1 MAALDYTNVIGKNF
15 SKYVVD
21 QFHQRSIVLAKG
33 AQVQRSNAELQW
45 LTNRSGWLRVTSN
58 VDIKV
63 DNPLASKYGSGDS
76 LAKKYILQGGV
87 VYSSATANNGSVLR
101 SGIGADK
108 AYGVGFQNGDSNGL
122 GMGLKPMPGV
132 TSFNISCD
140 GPYGA
145 LKTANIKVKAYDLE
159 QFNIIETL
167 YCHLGLSLI
176 IEYGHIPYLKNDGSI
191 ETNVSVID
199 VFNIKDKEQLAAA
212 ITQQRKST
220 DGNYDALFGT
230 LVNYSWSSNN
240 DGSYDID
247 LKVTGPG
254 SVVESLNINYTTSNQ
269 SNLLTPSKLAIYK
282 EFLKQYKES
291 TPPPPATPAPAT
303 GTPAGDA
310 AQAAADAEQAAERN
324 FLPGVIASRNNSII
338 HRHLYSLYENALTSR
353 EIINPADGGG
363 GERAMRATITPV
375 LTNNIFTENK
385 KYNFLTLTAGG
396 FSGNQLALRGNN
408 FAAISGQVPLKDI
421 PLIDP
426 SLFSLFAVAYV
437 TNPDLGK
444 TSSDAETKDQLPK
457 VYIPFG
463 YFLAI
468 IQCSGMIYN
477 TSKGDKDD
485 KTKPFVY
492 LDFNNKTN
500 FCFANPYSVSI
511 DPNVCLVNI
520 ADGNVLNGYLFGGQA
535 TGKDGKPILKPTLSQ
550 IGADNKYDPDAD
562 ILSKKITAFVKFW
575 NEDHQGSL
583 MNVLLNIE
591 YIVNKMDALA
601 GTEADKS
608 VKLDKFLHEILQD
621 VNNALGGVN
630 EFRVAFND
638 ESYCIQLMD
647 DQRIG
652 QPAKPAIID
661 VIGLSS
667 IVQNYSFTSKISP
680 KLASMLIIGSQA
692 AGKSTKAA
700 GIDASAIG
708 KWNEYVKDRIM
719 PVKVDSTDETGTS
732 GTSGSSGTS
741 GEEGAPESPDDQLSR
756 HIKGI
761 YQLFKYSEE
770 DIEGART
777 TLKEKLLAIKAD
789 SEDTEA
795 AALIPLEMSI
805 KMDGISGILV
815 NQTFVIPPERLPLSY
830 REESGKTKLGF
841 IVLKIENAIENNQ
854 WVTTLSGQ
862 SLNLKDAVDAS
873 VKRIT
878 TQTKIATPSPSP
890 SAAPAPAAAPAAA
903 PPTTTDPTVQKNEQ
917 EKLESITVK
926 NSGKNTTANTYTYLP
941 KTTTKKEVD
950 VFVFYP
956 GVDIGGIVGRDYM
969 PKKVTAAAPDW
980 FDKYVLVF
988 PTTWAT
994 LYSSVKKEYQEL
1006 LTKAGLTQRT
1016 LNIGIYSG
1024 SGNNSASVLSAVK
1037 SSGKELR
1044 NFIIMDP
1051 VPSDN
1056 LISAVK
1062 AVIARGGTFQYLYYN
1077 PKAWEITTA
1086 VIARGIVERIREGFY
1101 GGVDSKGQLFGNI
1114 KDLVDAGAGKVGIT
1128 KVSTPHYDIPTA
1140 ILKAYKSQIEKSL
1153 G

>member
-1 MAALDYTNVIGKNF
+1 MAALDFTNVIGKNF

-21 QFHQRSIVLAKG
+21 QLAQRSIVLAKG
-33 AQVQRSNAELQW
+33 AQGERSNAELQW

-176 IEYGHIPYLKNDGSI
+176 IEYGHIPYLKNNGSI

-212 ITQQRKST
+212 ITQQRRST

-254 SVVESLNINYTTSNQ
+254 SVVESLNINYSTSNLN
-269 SNLLTPSKLAIYK
+269 NLLKPSSLPIYK
-282 EFLKQYKES
+282 EFLEQYNANKPAEAA
-291 TPPPPATPAPAT
+291 TPPPPTTTTPDPSTQAT
-303 GTPAGDA
+303 GTPASSATTADEA
-310 AQAAADAEQAAERN
+310 AQIAADAAQAAERN
-324 FLPGVIASRNNSII
+324 FLPGVIASRNNSTI
-338 HRHLYSLYENALTSR
+338 HRHLYTLYENALTTQQVQ
-353 EIINPADGGG
+353 NPADGGG
-363 GERAMRATITPV
+363 DKAIRATLTPSI
-375 LTNNIFTENK
+375 TNNIFTENK
-385 KYNFLTLTAGG
+385 SYNFLTTAGG

-408 FAAISGQVPLKDI
+408 FAAISGQFPLKEI
-421 PLIDP
+421 PVIN
-426 SLFSLFAVAYV
+426 SNLFNYFTIAYV
-437 TNPDLGK
+437 TNPDIGEANSNA
-444 TSSDAETKDQLPK
+444 TTKDQLPK

-477 TSKGDKDD
+477 TSKGDNDGD

-500 FCFANPYSVSI
+500 FCFANPYSVSV
-511 DPNVCLVNI
+511 DPSVCLVNI
-520 ADGNVLNGYLFGGQA
+520 ADGNALNSYLFGGKA
-535 TGKDGKPILKPTLSQ
+535 IGKDGKQILKPTLSQ
-550 IGADNKYDPDAD
+550 IGADNKYDPAAD
-562 ILSKKITAFVKFW
+562 ILSKQIASKELKFW
-575 NEDHQGSL
+575 NEGNQGFL

-591 YIVNKMDALA
+591 YIVNKMDSLA

-621 VNNALGGVN
+621 VNNALGGIN

-719 PVKVDSTDETGTS
+719 PVKQDSTNETGEVKTPE
-732 GTSGSSGTS
+732 TPPE
-741 GEEGAPESPDDQLSR
+741 GEGEPESPDDQLSR

-761 YQLFKYSEE
+761 YQVFKYSEA

-830 REESGKTKLGF
+830 QDKMGSGKTKLGF
-841 IVLKIENAIENNQ
+841 IVLKIENAIENNK
-854 WVTTLSGQ
+854 WITTLSGQ
-862 SLNLKDAVDAS
+862 SLNLKEAVNAS
-873 VKRIT
+873 VKRVN
-878 TQTKIATPSPSP
+878 TQAPTPTPSPTP
-890 SAAPAPAAAPAAA
+890 SSSGTRPAQ
-903 PPTTTDPTVQKNEQ
+903 TTDPTVQRQEQ
-917 EKLESITVK
+917 ENLQRITVP

-941 KTTTKKEVD
+941 KTTTKEVN

-969 PKKVTAAAPDW
+969 PQKVTAAAPDW

-988 PTTWAT
+988 PTTWT
-994 LYSSVKKEYQEL
+994 TSFSSVKREYQEL
-1006 LTKAGLTQRT
+1006 LTKAGLTAKT
-1016 LNIGIYSG
+1016 INIGIYSG
-1024 SGNNSASVLSAVK
+1024 SGNNSASVLAAVK
-1037 SSGKELR
+1037 SSGRELR
-1044 NFIIMDP
+1044 NFIMMDP
-1051 VPSDN
+1051 VPSDT
-1056 LISAVK
+1056 LTSAVQ

-1077 PKAWEITTA
+1077 PAAWGGA
-1086 VIARGIVERIREGFY
+1086 SYY
-1101 GGVDSKGQLFGNI
+1101 GGANVNGVLYGNI
-1114 KDLVDAGAGKVGIT
+1114 KTLVDAGAGKVGT
-1128 KVSTPHYDIPTA
+1128 KKTSTGHYDIPRFM
-1140 ILKAYKSQIEKSL
+1140 LLELKSQIEKNL
-1153 G
+1153 V